1 MNIYNP
7 NKPMTYN
14 EISFYVNQLTPTYII
29 VGDFNAHHNLLFSSC
44 MHPDT
49 TGRSI
54 EELLI
59 NTSAI
64 LMNNIDFYTYI
75 DSRSG
80 AWGCL
85 DLVLVSADIAP
96 LFELKLLHYV
106 GSDHFP
112 LCALASLPLI
122 FMQTAPVPCWK
133 IENRSLSSFARTVP
147 TSKLKC
153 PASVEELS

>member
-29 VGDFNAHHNLLFSSC
+29 VGDFNAHHNLLSSSC
-44 MHPDT
+44 MHPDK

-59 NTSAI
+59 NTSTI
-64 LMNNIDFYTYI
+64 LMNDIDFYAFI
-75 DSRSG
+75 DRRIG
-80 AWGCL
+80 TRGCL
-85 DLVLVSADIAP
+85 DLFLFSADIAP
-96 LFELKLLHYV
+96 HFEFKLLQDV

-112 LCALASLPLI
+112 FCASASLPLI
-122 FMQTAPVPCWK
+122 FMQTAPVPRWK
-133 IENRSLSSFARTVP
+133 IENR
-147 TSKLKC
+147 
-153 PASVEELS
+153 